1 MEEGSEDMMI
11 VLAKLNYFTYIACL
25 ERFQYL
31 FSYFPY
37 YTSNTILLTLYPVQS
52 LLFKIHLSTR
62 TIASLSQ
69 LSLLKML

>member
-11 VLAKLNYFTYIACL
+11 VAKLNYFTYIACL

-31 FSYFPY
+31 FFYFPY

-62 TIASLSQ
+62 IIASLSQ